1 MEGKVVSDVEETE
14 ESWWGKKSSV
24 WAFVPFLMI
33 TTMVVLFREEHLKAF
48 YKIFT
53 NKFFLMNFGIVI
65 LFSTIILLQPDMD
78 DDQTNTENQR
88 LKMAVKHGII
98 AAMIA
103 IFAALDLKLAP
114 FWLIFMTSYYLDM
127 E

>member
-1 MEGKVVSDVEETE
+1 
-14 ESWWGKKSSV
+14 
-24 WAFVPFLMI
+24 
-33 TTMVVLFREEHLKAF
+33 
-48 YKIFT
+48 
-53 NKFFLMNFGIVI
+53 MNLVIVI